1 MKRFFTLFIS
11 ALVLSTTLQAQ
22 LVIKKDDYFKTADQM
37 LLANELFLS
46 GEPFAESLG
55 YNLDDLN
62 PMQPNLPDSV
72 SYATGIEGY
81 EYSRYLLGNVVSRS
95 GIGLHMIW
103 SPRVG
108 QMAAMQPDTFDG
120 KFTNGMVNGYKEDD
134 QMMMMIHHFG
144 MLANQMAPMNP
155 FPQFADFESG
165 NPQLP
170 QDVEPDF
177 QSNFSSLRWDRS
189 EFSKVLNL
197 AAMGQSLWKQYYWA
211 QDMLGGFH
219 NGNNEEVV
227 PDGTVSPDS
236 ADSPNFDP
244 NNDVFYGGN
253 SVDGFIGQ
261 VLTAEG
267 INKVIFMLNNLA
279 YDGTSLGMVDPATY
293 DPANGINYFPH
304 KIAVTESIV
313 HETMP
318 PKPTALEVTDAS
330 SQLFDQLSMLLGTV
344 SYKNMMDPN
353 INDEQHYAF
362 HEVFDGD
369 PFPAP
374 MSVTS
379 QPGPFDAMAG
389 ASMVLFKNIMAMHF
403 NQNEG
408 TFTNESGLSG
418 GSVSQ
423 GNEIS
428 AVNAGY
434 ILVALNHFKNEFTGT
449 PLEQMAT
456 DAINAQA
463 GFIIN
468 SLHDENGGYYNAYTI
483 GSGPDNSSKEAASQG
498 AIIRGLY
505 AAYDATGNID
515 YLDAANSA
523 YQYLISGFYVNSLTA
538 FRTVENSNTAEYT
551 PFNLAV
557 LSGALR
563 EATLVGEQ
571 PSAEVIYT
579 RFFKTVYNPM
589 VLAEFQPSGET
600 GNDSDGDGI
609 PYIADGNNVAAVF
622 AAEAEMNLHVT
633 AVNSIIQQQANLQI
647 YPNPVSHQATISFNN
662 KDFGNTSVSVVN
674 IAGQT
679 VQHINTSNN
688 RNVNWNVQEL
698 NNGIY
703 FVRLENEGRP
713 VAIQKVIVNK

>member
-11 ALVLSTTLQAQ
+11 ALTLATSLQAQ
-22 LVIKKDDYFKTADQM
+22 LVIKKDDLFKTADQM
-37 LLANELFLS
+37 LLANELFES
-46 GEPFAESLG
+46 GEPFAEELG

-62 PMQPNLPDSV
+62 PMVPDSPDSV
-72 SYATGIEGY
+72 AYATGIEGY

-95 GIGLHMIW
+95 GIGLHMMW
-103 SPRVG
+103 SPRIG
-108 QMAAMQPDTFDG
+108 QMVAMQPDTFDG
-120 KFTNGMVNGYKEDD
+120 KFTNGMINGFKEDD

-144 MLANQMAPMNP
+144 MLANQMAPMHP

-177 QSNFSSLRWDRS
+177 LSNFESLRWDRS
-189 EFSKVLNL
+189 QFSKVLNL
-197 AAMGQSLWKQYYWA
+197 AAMGQSLWKQYFWA

-244 NNDVFYGGN
+244 DNDVFYGGN

-267 INKVIFMLNNLA
+267 INKVIFMLNKLA

-293 DPANGINYFPH
+293 DPANGIKYFPH

-330 SQLFDQLSMLLGTV
+330 SHLFDQLSMLLGTV
-344 SYKNMMDPN
+344 AYKNMMDPN
-353 INDEQHYAF
+353 INDEAHYAF

-374 MSVTS
+374 MSVTG
-379 QPGPFDAMAG
+379 QPGPFNAMAG

-403 NQNEG
+403 NQAEG
-408 TFTNESGLSG
+408 TFTDESELSG
-418 GSVSQ
+418 GSVSP
-423 GNEIS
+423 GDEIS

-434 ILVALNHFKNEFTGT
+434 ILVALNHFKNEFAGT
-449 PLEQMAT
+449 PLEQMAA

-468 SLHDENGGYYNAYTI
+468 SLKDENGGYYNAYTL
-483 GSGPDNSSKEAASQG
+483 GSGPDNSSKEAVSQ
-498 AIIRGLY
+498 AAVIRGLY
-505 AAYDATGNID
+505 AAYNATQNND
-515 YLDAANSA
+515 YLNAANSA
-523 YQYLISGFYVNSLTA
+523 YQFLISGFYVSSLTA
-538 FRTVENSNTAEYT
+538 FRTVKNSNTAEYT

-563 EATLVGEQ
+563 EATLVGGQ
-571 PSAEVIYT
+571 PNAEVIYT

-589 VLAEFQPSGET
+589 LLAEFQASGEI

-633 AVNSIIQQQANLQI
+633 AVNSILQQQANLQI
-647 YPNPVSHQATISFNN
+647 YPNPVRAQATISYNN
-662 KDFGNTSVSVVN
+662 EDFRKASVSVVN

-679 VQHINTSNN
+679 VQRFNVNNN
-688 RNVNWNVQEL
+688 RNFTWNTGEL

-703 FVRLENEGRP
+703 FVRLETNGKP
-713 VAIQKVIVNK
+713 LAVQKVIVQK